1 MSVSSSKAENTKERL
16 SQISRVRG
24 LYTEIVA
31 ENSKIYECKV
41 CSKRINGNCSSNL
54 IKHIKNQH
62 DAIYRKQVVPDNEE
76 HIEIQRLKMVHSC
89 AELVTINSHPFS
101 LLTQSGF
108 KSAIQSTLR
117 KFQLAGC
124 GLNLSDHHV
133 YEIKEKIRETAEKI
147 KDKIKFEVEGKLI
160 SVMVDAAKR
169 NGRAIFGISI
179 QYKYEGVLKVV
190 TIGMCELK
198 DSYTADYLA
207 DVLVAV
213 LAKYGITLAQV
224 LSITTDNGANM
235 IAMVKEI
242 GDQLLSDV
250 ILMPQTM
257 DNR

>member
-1 MSVSSSKAENTKERL
+1 
-16 SQISRVRG
+16 
-24 LYTEIVA
+24 
-31 ENSKIYECKV
+31 
-41 CSKRINGNCSSNL
+41 
-54 IKHIKNQH
+54 
-62 DAIYRKQVVPDNEE
+62 
-76 HIEIQRLKMVHSC
+76 
-89 AELVTINSHPFS
+89 
-101 LLTQSGF
+101 
-108 KSAIQSTLR
+108 
-117 KFQLAGC
+117 
-124 GLNLSDHHV
+124 
-133 YEIKEKIRETAEKI
+133 
-147 KDKIKFEVEGKLI
+147 
-160 SVMVDAAKR
+160 MVDAAKR

-179 QYKYEGVLKVV
+179 QYKYEAVV

-242 GDQLLSDV
+242 GDQVLSDV

>member
-31 ENSKIYECKV
+31 QNSKIYECKV

-133 YEIKEKIRETAEKI
+133 YEIKEKIRETAEK
-147 KDKIKFEVEGKLI
+147 
-160 SVMVDAAKR
+160 
-169 NGRAIFGISI
+169 
-179 QYKYEGVLKVV
+179 LK
-190 TIGMCELK
+190 TK
-198 DSYTADYLA
+198 
-207 DVLVAV
+207 
-213 LAKYGITLAQV
+213 
-224 LSITTDNGANM
+224 
-235 IAMVKEI
+235 
-242 GDQLLSDV
+242 
-250 ILMPQTM
+250 
-257 DNR
+257 